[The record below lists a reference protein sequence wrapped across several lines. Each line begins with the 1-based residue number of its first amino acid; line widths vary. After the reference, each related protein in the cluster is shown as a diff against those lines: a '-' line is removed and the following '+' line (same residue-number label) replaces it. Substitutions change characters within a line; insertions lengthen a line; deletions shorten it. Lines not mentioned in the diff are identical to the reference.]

1 MSGAHPAELQ
11 GSIYT
16 EENKTVGLVEYETT
30 WFLLKLDFY
39 RVRLNLSEPVLQNFH
54 LSELWFV
61 GLRCMFHPEG
71 NTGCRKVSPS
81 TWRLVQHRRRLH
93 CAVQSAARLEGSVA
107 AIAQPWQEA
116 ALFPWS
122 PSTGNNCELHAAK
135 EKENADGG
143 EEDEE
148 RESDRSRGRARVN
161 RQEGVVSKSVPL
173 LMCVVSL
180 PPGLHT
186 LQILHSSYWI
196 SKSPDL
202 PTYSSS
208 SHHCGSYSC
217 SLLCLSDFDSVTPTL
232 MGTKRTLRRC

>member
-1 MSGAHPAELQ
+1 MRQH
-11 GSIYT
+11 GSYLNQTFIVSDST
-16 EENKTVGLVEYETT
+16 CQNQ
-30 WFLLKLDFY
+30 FY
-39 RVRLNLSEPVLQNFH
+39 RTFICLSCDLQASGVCFILKEILAVEKCH
-54 LSELWFV
+54 HPHEDWF
-61 GLRCMFHPEG
+61 
-71 NTGCRKVSPS
+71 NTD
-81 TWRLVQHRRRLH
+81 
-93 CAVQSAARLEGSVA
+93 VA
-107 AIAQPWQEA
+107 ATVLFGLPPVSQEA
-116 ALFPWS
+116 WLPLRNLNRKRHCFPWS

>member
-1 MSGAHPAELQ
+1 MLFGLPPVSQEAWLPLRNLNRKRHCFPGHHPQ
-11 GSIYT
+11 VTT
-16 EENKTVGLVEYETT
+16 E
-30 WFLLKLDFY
+30 
-39 RVRLNLSEPVLQNFH
+39 Q
-54 LSELWFV
+54 LWTS
-61 GLRCMFHPEG
+61 RCEG
-71 NTGCRKVSPS
+71 ERER
-81 TWRLVQHRRRLH
+81 WRRWRRR
-93 CAVQSAARLEGSVA
+93 REGK
-107 AIAQPWQEA
+107 WQK
-116 ALFPWS
+116 
-122 PSTGNNCELHAAK
+122 PS
-135 EKENADGG
+135 
-143 EEDEE
+143 
-148 RESDRSRGRARVN
+148 RARVN

-232 MGTKRTLRRC
+232 MGTKGTLRRCKVLYFHLNFKNCKHVSMLATHCASVSELKQIFFLCSWKNYNYSFI